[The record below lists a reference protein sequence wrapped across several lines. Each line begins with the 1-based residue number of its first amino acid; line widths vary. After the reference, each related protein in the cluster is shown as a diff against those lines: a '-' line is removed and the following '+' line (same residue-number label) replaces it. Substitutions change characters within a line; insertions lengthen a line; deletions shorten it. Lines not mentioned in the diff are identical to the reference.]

1 MRPDL
6 AHQLLLSKRRLA
18 TRRDL
23 TLRVIAGELT
33 LQEAAA
39 RFRTLN
45 EETPG
50 FYWDNF
56 RNFDFEFPG
65 ASDEECCCWQVIR
78 WVEGELG
85 AEPTR
90 LAAVRKR
97 LLAQWPACGQGDSF
111 LFQSGDVSAWACQ

>member
-6 AHQLLLSKRRLA
+6 AHQLLLSKRRNK

-39 RFRTLN
+39 RFRKLN
-45 EETPG
+45 EEAP
-50 FYWDNF
+50 
-56 RNFDFEFPG
+56 DFSWTALRLEFPG
-65 ASDEECCCWQVIR
+65 ASDEEHCCWQVIR
-78 WVEGELG
+78 WVEGELV
-85 AEPTR
+85 ADPAR

-97 LLAQWPACGQGDSF
+97 LLAHGPACGQSGSF
-111 LFQSGDVSAWACQ
+111 LFQ